1 MAPAFHR
8 QTGSSSLGNREGD
21 GGRPEVTLFLPP
33 MSSRWWPE
41 HLLLGDKPREG
52 SGGVTVLLEYTEA
65 LRPQTN
71 ILRSTAAGQTMF
83 VRLKTYVLFCL
94 DLKIKTKKLHC
105 VFSGDQR
112 GKSHLIFRPSQHMT
126 AAPVSRP
133 QSCDARKDDSY

>member
-1 MAPAFHR
+1 
-8 QTGSSSLGNREGD
+8 
-21 GGRPEVTLFLPP
+21 

-126 AAPVSRP
+126 AALVSRP
-133 QSCDARKDDSY
+133 RSCDARKDDSY